1 MQIDVFQR
9 SVSDPTLSIGL
20 AQHRGTH
27 YRFIVSNSDGKIV
40 RLEVWGADEWIIN
53 ASPPPLSL
61 RVLIRERLGPPALPQ
76 WLLTAR
82 ERPPEI

>member
-1 MQIDVFQR
+1 MQIDVFQP
-9 SVSDPTLSIGL
+9 SVSDPDLSIGL

-27 YRFIVSNSDGKIV
+27 YRFIASNSDGKIV
-40 RLEVWGADEWIIN
+40 RLEVWDGNEWIIET
-53 ASPPPLSL
+53 ARPSLSL
-61 RVLIRERLGPPALPQ
+61 RVLIRERLGPPTPQ